1 MARVQKTELAKGSQL
16 HEFVREGDF
25 LDCYSVDI
33 GRGDVPLDE
42 VAQRIFTGL
51 PCWIR
56 SLLAARDLGVSVFG
70 LKTTAS
76 LPRNDAMRD
85 KVAVGEQINF
95 FPVRSIDENEI
106 ILGEDDRH
114 LDFKIAVRRD
124 EDRPSRISLATW
136 VHTHNPLGDIY
147 LRTITA
153 FHILIVN
160 SRLSALARHYAQ

>member
-1 MARVQKTELAKGSQL
+1 MAIVRKTELAKESQL
-16 HEFVREGDF
+16 HGYVGEGDF

-33 GRGDVPLDE
+33 GRSDIPVAE
-42 VAQRIFTGL
+42 VTQRIFTDL
-51 PCWIR
+51 PCWIN
-56 SLLAARDLGVSVFG
+56 SLLAARDVGVSVFG

-76 LPRNDAMRD
+76 LPRNEAMRD
-85 KVAVGEQINF
+85 SVEVGDQINF

-124 EDRPSRISLATW
+124 GENADRISLATW
-136 VHTHNPLGDIY
+136 VRTHNPLGAIY

-160 SRLSALARHYAQ
+160 SRLAALARHYAQ

>member
-1 MARVQKTELAKGSQL
+1 MAHVRKTDLAEGSQL
-16 HEFVREGDF
+16 HDYVREGDF

-33 GRGDVPLDE
+33 GRADVPLDE

-56 SLLAARDLGVSVFG
+56 SLLAARDLGVSAFG

-76 LPRNDAMRD
+76 LPRNDAIRD
-85 KVAVGEQINF
+85 SVAVGESINF
-95 FPVRSIDENEI
+95 FPVRSVDENEI

-124 EDRPSRISLATW
+124 ENRPSRISLATW

-147 LRTITA
+147 LRTITG

-160 SRLSALARHYAQ
+160 SRLAALARHYAP

>member
-1 MARVQKTELAKGSQL
+1 MARVRKTELAKGSQL